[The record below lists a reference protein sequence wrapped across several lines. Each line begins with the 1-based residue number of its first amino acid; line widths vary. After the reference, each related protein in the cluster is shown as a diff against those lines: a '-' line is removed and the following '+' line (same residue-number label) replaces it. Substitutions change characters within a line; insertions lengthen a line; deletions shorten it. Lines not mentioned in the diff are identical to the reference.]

1 MIESLFSVSL
11 FTLAACSIASVLSG
25 IAWMRYEQEREQ
37 LDARWPTDGITKEPK
52 LNR

>member
-1 MIESLFSVSL
+1 MIETILSIAT
-11 FTLAACSIASVLSG
+11 FTLGACSIASVLSG

-52 LNR
+52 L